1 MVTPTRSC
9 TCTAKKMAS
18 KFRASRLAAAV
29 IASALL
35 VGLSACFYSPVTG
48 QSDRTLNDILKNLPA
63 EYESTHPEGGD
74 CGIDHCDFN
83 KRITLS
89 ALSNASVPNEC
100 KKLIEWS
107 ASIGA
112 ATWYH
117 DSDYLAFPL
126 KGYES
131 QAIIACTMVQM
142 SESPMSGDGT
152 SIITKNFLGES
163 STAMFGLRGIYP
175 GNDLKS
181 PFDIQFNS
189 NRQSRSRASDPITR
203 KWGVSV
209 STTYGDQDTRFNA
222 ATAPS
227 WEEAFR
233 SLPDDSKQLD
243 QILDAVGHYRFT
255 HPQADPY
262 AASTI
267 TRALAGLP
275 GTTKYSLSKFA
286 DGSVHFVFVTSANDF
301 MNKDGGLCLSLKKFD
316 PQQFNVADPGTGYTH
331 FVINS
336 FEQFNAFGSWVPG
349 KCPTK

>member
-1 MVTPTRSC
+1 MP
-9 TCTAKKMAS
+9 S
-18 KFRASRLAAAV
+18 KFRASRIAAAV

-35 VGLSACFYSPVTG
+35 AGLSACFYSPVTG
-48 QSDRTLNDILKNLPA
+48 QSDRTLNDILESLPA
-63 EYESTHPEGGD
+63 GYESTRPEGGD

-83 KRITLS
+83 KRINVSTIS
-89 ALSNASVPNEC
+89 TASVSSEC
-100 KKLIEWS
+100 KKRIDWTS
-107 ASIGA
+107 TIGA
-112 ATWYH
+112 TTWYH
-117 DSDYLAFPL
+117 DSDYIAFPL

-142 SESPMSGDGT
+142 GEFPMSGDGT
-152 SIITKNFLGES
+152 SVITKDYLGET

-189 NRQSRSRASDPITR
+189 NRQSRSRASDLISR

-222 ATAPS
+222 TTPPS

-255 HPQADPY
+255 HPHADPY
-262 AASTI
+262 S
-267 TRALAGLP
+267 ALTMRHALDGLP
-275 GTTKYSLSKFA
+275 KSTKYSLSKFA
-286 DGSVHFVFVTSANDF
+286 NGSVHYVFVTSAKDF
-301 MNKDGGLCLSLKKFD
+301 KNKDGGLCLSLKEFD
-316 PQQFNVADPGTGYTH
+316 PQQMGVPDPGFGYTH
-331 FVINS
+331 FVING
-336 FEQFNAFGSWVPG
+336 FAQFNAFGSWVPG